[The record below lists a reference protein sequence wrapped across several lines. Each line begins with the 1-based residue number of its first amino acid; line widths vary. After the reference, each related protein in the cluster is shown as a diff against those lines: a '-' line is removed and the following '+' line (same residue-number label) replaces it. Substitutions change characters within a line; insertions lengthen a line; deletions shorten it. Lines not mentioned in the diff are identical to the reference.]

1 CSHHHVPLMAVLR
14 VLAVVRRRT
23 LVAGR
28 RTLVIAGRWTL
39 VIAGRRTLVV
49 AGRWT
54 LVITGRWTLL
64 ISPWLFV
71 TRWWTLFLVMAG
83 RTLLVAVCVARRWA
97 LFRTALLF
105 AVTLAV
111 ALCGYRR
118 PLRGA
123 GRNVRIV
130 SRWIV
135 AIPPGRPGF
144 ALRLFVIIVRNDR
157 RIRID

>member
-1 CSHHHVPLMAVLR
+1 SERVRRCCRYDGSCSHHHVPLMAVLR

-71 TRWWTLFLVMAG
+71 TGWWTLFLGMYARSV
-83 RTLLVAVCVARRWA
+83 LVAVCVARLW
-97 LFRTALLF
+97 
-105 AVTLAV
+105 
-111 ALCGYRR
+111 ALCGTC
-118 PLRGA
+118 LA
-123 GRNVRIV
+123 C
-130 SRWIV
+130 
-135 AIPPGRPGF
+135 
-144 ALRLFVIIVRNDR
+144 
-157 RIRID
+157 